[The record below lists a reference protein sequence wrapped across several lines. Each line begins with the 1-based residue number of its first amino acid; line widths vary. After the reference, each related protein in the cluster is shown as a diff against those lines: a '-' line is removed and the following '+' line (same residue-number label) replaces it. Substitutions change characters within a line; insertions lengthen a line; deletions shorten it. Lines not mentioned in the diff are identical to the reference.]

1 MKNCSI
7 SPDGNF
13 SGGLP
18 ENVEEVLSAIYYF
31 SHAAY
36 LLIGF
41 FANLLL
47 LVYIWVKIRRAFYK
61 IESMKLSS
69 IVPHT
74 ARRWRRH
81 EISVCIF
88 IQ

>member
-1 MKNCSI
+1 MKICSI

-13 SGGLP
+13 YGGLP
-18 ENVEEVLSAIYYF
+18 EDVEDVLSSIYYF
-31 SHAAY
+31 SHAAF

-41 FANLLL
+41 FANSLLL
-47 LVYIWVKIRRAFYK
+47 MIIWLRIRKAFYK

-74 ARRWRRH
+74 AKIWRRH
-81 EISVCIF
+81 EISV
-88 IQ
+88 